1 MAHGWHHSYPYNCI
15 GNNIILIFKSLI
27 KKSRKG
33 YYVDEEDEEDYSPT
47 SWDRQSDES
56 DEDYQERTDDQE
68 SYLDYLNN

>member
-1 MAHGWHHSYPYNCI
+1 M
-15 GNNIILIFKSLI
+15 
-27 KKSRKG
+27 SRKG

-68 SYLDYLNN
+68 SYLDYLND